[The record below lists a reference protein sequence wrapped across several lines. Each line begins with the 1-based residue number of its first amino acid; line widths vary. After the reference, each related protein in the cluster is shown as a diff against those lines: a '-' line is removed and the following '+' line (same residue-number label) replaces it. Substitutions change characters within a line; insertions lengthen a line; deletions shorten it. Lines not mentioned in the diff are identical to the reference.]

1 MESDLSIASDN
12 RAEAARQ
19 RFLAQKAIA
28 AELRPVE
35 RFSPEVTPTELSN
48 SRADT
53 HRRIAHLISGKVA
66 YATGSVDGLTDG
78 IVNGAGEL
86 VESAVFF
93 VSRVIHGVKHG
104 WARGKF
110 PNQ

>member
-28 AELRPVE
+28 ELRPVE
-35 RFSPEVTPTELSN
+35 RSSPEVTPTDLSN
-48 SRADT
+48 SRAGT

-86 VESAVFF
+86 VESVVFF
-93 VSRVIHGVKHG
+93 VSKVIHGIKHG

>member
-1 MESDLSIASDN
+1 MDQNFSVTPNN
-12 RAEAARQ
+12 RAEAAQQ

-28 AELRPVE
+28 ELTPVE
-35 RFSPEVTPTELSN
+35 RSSPEVTPTDLSN
-48 SRADT
+48 SRAGT
-53 HRRIAHLISGKVA
+53 RRRIAHLISEKVA

-86 VESAVFF
+86 VESVVFF
-93 VSRVIHGVKHG
+93 VSKVIHGVKHG